1 MTVTTP
7 GGNSNPE
14 PFFYVNAPWVTSVS
28 PAAGQF
34 VGGGSVTITG
44 LNLATV
50 QAVDFGSNAGTIT
63 GVSDTTV
70 TVTVPRA
77 DSVGTVPVTVI
88 QSPGGNTDMPSAYT
102 CLAGPGI

>member
-1 MTVTTP
+1 M
-7 GGNSNPE
+7 
-14 PFFYVNAPWVTSVS
+14 VNAPWVTSVS

-50 QAVDFGSNAGTIT
+50 QTVDFGSNAGTIT
-63 GVSDTTV
+63 GGVSDT